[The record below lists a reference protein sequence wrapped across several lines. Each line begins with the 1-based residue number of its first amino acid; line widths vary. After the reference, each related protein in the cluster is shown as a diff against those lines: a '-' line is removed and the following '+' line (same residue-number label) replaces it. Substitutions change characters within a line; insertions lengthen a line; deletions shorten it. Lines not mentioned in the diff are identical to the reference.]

1 MERHAGKRERIEE
14 SDQIGLFCEESEASP
29 QKRLCK
35 DSNIDL
41 VCEIMS
47 KMDNEDVGVCPE
59 EIEEEMVWDMMKMF
73 EEEIGPSPSCSDDTG
88 TSSNWPDELESGGNE
103 ACSLNAELDYLLG
116 ASDDELGIPCSPSV
130 DTVNDYVTES
140 YDFFECVEMEE
151 VEQQLLL
158 QIWKRLNNSESVE
171 QDGSDFLYV
180 YDLNTVS
187 NQIEPALCKV

>member
-41 VCEIMS
+41 VFEIMS
-47 KMDNEDVGVCPE
+47 KMDNEDLGFCPE
-59 EIEEEMVWDMMKMF
+59 EIEETMVWDMMKMF

-88 TSSNWPDELESGGNE
+88 TSSNWSDELESGGNE

-151 VEQQLLL
+151 VEQPLLL

-171 QDGSDFLYV
+171 QDGSDLLYV
-180 YDLNTVS
+180 HDLHIVS
-187 NQIEPALCKV
+187 NQIEPVLCKV